1 MQEAY
6 RYWTSLLER
15 IENTEQLDAFI
26 SESKNLNDRNGHP
39 NQVSVWLD
47 QFIVSGKK
55 IQNSEIFNELQIY
68 FAISLFEAD
77 KLNEK
82 SFDILEKQFK
92 IIILI
97 KELGYLCT
105 F

>member
-1 MQEAY
+1 M
-6 RYWTSLLER
+6 
-15 IENTEQLDAFI
+15 
-26 SESKNLNDRNGHP
+26 
-39 NQVSVWLD
+39 WLD

-92 IIILI
+92 NNNSDQRTWIPLYFLGHTLGRKSFLLDLLNIILPSL
-97 KELGYLCT
+97 KEEPKILENYP
-105 F
+105 